1 MRATVSVGGGAA
13 LGVLA
18 LCFLLNAL
26 ARGSGET
33 YAVFLIPIGAETG
46 WDRAALTS
54 VYSVYMLANGLASPF
69 VGLAFDRFGGR
80 ALYVFGLVSLGS
92 GLWLAGQM
100 QTLWHLVL
108 CVGVLGGLGIASL
121 GMIPGS
127 ILISRW
133 FDARLATAMA
143 VASTGLGTGTLLL
156 APLAQVLVDEVG
168 WRGGYALLGGCV
180 LALAVPVA
188 LLPWRRISTGV
199 VVRGQPGKSLPGESL
214 PESGSRLQR
223 AVRSRP
229 FWALFAVF
237 FCTSVAVYGISL
249 QSVAYLVDQGLSPW
263 HAATAFGIAG
273 LLSIVGM
280 LVTGTAADRFGNRLT
295 ATISYL
301 CTLVGIAMLFLVQI
315 WPTLALVAVYVLF
328 FGSSMGAR
336 GPIISTLSTTLF
348 AGRGVGA
355 IYGTITTGQGLGAA
369 VGTWLAGVLH
379 DLSGG
384 YELGFV
390 TSSVFVLLALTVFWT
405 VPELA
410 ARRRKQIEPTRA

>member
-1 MRATVSVGGGAA
+1 MRAAVSATTWAA

-26 ARGSGET
+26 ARGAGET
-33 YAVFLIPIGAETG
+33 YAVFLLPIGAETG

-69 VGLAFDRFGGR
+69 VGLAFDRFGAR
-80 ALYVFGLVSLGS
+80 ALYVFGLMALG
-92 GLWLAGQM
+92 AGFWMAGRM
-100 QTLWHLVL
+100 QDLWHLVI
-108 CVGVLGGLGIASL
+108 CVGVLGGLGIACL

-133 FDARLATAMA
+133 FDARLASAMA
-143 VASTGLGTGTLLL
+143 IASAGLGTGTLVM
-156 APLAQVLVDEVG
+156 APLAQYLVDQLG
-168 WRGGYALLGGCV
+168 WRGAYLGLGGTIFL
-180 LALAVPVA
+180 LALPAL
-188 LLPWRRISTGV
+188 LLPWRRITSGV
-199 VVRGQPGKSLPGESL
+199 VERRRAIEGAVEAMPRLP
-214 PESGSRLQR
+214 Q
-223 AVRSRP
+223 AIRSRP

-237 FCTSVAVYGISL
+237 FCTSVAVYGVSL
-249 QSVAYLVDQGLSPW
+249 QSVAYLVEQGLSPW
-263 HAATAFGIAG
+263 HAATAFGLAG
-273 LLSIVGM
+273 MLSIAGM

-301 CTLVGIAMLFLVQI
+301 CTLIGIAALFLVQLS
-315 WPTLALVAVYVLF
+315 PGFALVAVYVLF

-336 GPIISTLSTTLF
+336 GPIISTLATTLF

-379 DLSGG
+379 DLTGG
-384 YELGFV
+384 YEAGFV
-390 TSSVFVLLALTVFWT
+390 ASSSFILVAVTVFWL

-410 ARRRKQIEPTRA
+410 ARRRRST